1 MGKPTGKLAFCQNQ
15 IGCINRLNSYS
26 IKGSVMARSSNVVV
40 GKDGQTLGSKG
51 QDTRR
56 SLIEAARR
64 LMHRISPLQITVTAI
79 SKEANTAPATFYVY
93 FNGVED
99 VLWAL
104 CDLVTEDTTDL
115 FASREFLRQPD
126 KLQADALALV
136 KGYSNIWRRHSA
148 ILSYRNLEADRGNAR
163 FNLLLTRT
171 GLPIMQGLC
180 DRIVEAALPD
190 RPVRRRD
197 ANAEAVVLVA
207 AMDRL
212 AAAVILYPEQSVMPD
227 VLHEALARMIVRS
240 LRYPVI
246 EGMMSD
252 DE

>member
-1 MGKPTGKLAFCQNQ
+1 
-15 IGCINRLNSYS
+15 
-26 IKGSVMARSSNVVV
+26 MARASTIVV
-40 GKDGQTLGSKG
+40 GKDGQPLGNKG
-51 QDTRR
+51 LDTRL

-64 LMHRISPLQITVTAI
+64 LMHRLSPLQISATAI

-93 FNGVED
+93 FSGVED

-104 CDLVTEDTTDL
+104 CDLVTEDTNHL
-115 FASREFLRQPD
+115 FAAPAFLRRPNRREE
-126 KLQADALALV
+126 DALALV
-136 KGYSNIWRRHSA
+136 KGYSRIWSKHSV

-180 DRIVEAALPD
+180 DRIVEAAPPG
-190 RPVRRRD
+190 RPIRRRD
-197 ANAEAVVLVA
+197 ANAEAVVIVA

-212 AAAVILYPEQSVMPD
+212 SAAVLLYPEQSVMPD
-227 VLHEALARMIVRS
+227 VLHEAVARMIVRS

-246 EGMMSD
+246 D
-252 DE
+252 KA